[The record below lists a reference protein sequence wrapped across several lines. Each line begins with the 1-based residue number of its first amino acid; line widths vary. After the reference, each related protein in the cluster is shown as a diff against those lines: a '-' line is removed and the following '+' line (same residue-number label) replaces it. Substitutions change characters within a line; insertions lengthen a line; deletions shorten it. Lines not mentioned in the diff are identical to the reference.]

1 MYLKFSQIIFRC
13 VNAISNVVKDLPVLA
28 FTINLEM
35 ASGTFVLGEGI
46 DINMIVS
53 IINSMGSKFTASL

>member
-1 MYLKFSQIIFRC
+1 LETLTIIVFRC

-28 FTINLEM
+28 FSISLDK
-35 ASGTFVLGEGI
+35 ASGDFVLSEGI

-53 IINSMGSKFTASL
+53 VINSIGSKFTASL